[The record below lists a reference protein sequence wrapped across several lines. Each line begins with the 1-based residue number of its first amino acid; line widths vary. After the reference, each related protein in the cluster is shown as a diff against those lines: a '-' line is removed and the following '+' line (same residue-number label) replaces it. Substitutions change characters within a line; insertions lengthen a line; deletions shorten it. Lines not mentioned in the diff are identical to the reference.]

1 MKKWQRILLKLIFM
15 AIFTAGAYYT
25 IFIQT
30 QKYESN
36 TIIAVKDLS
45 KSQSI
50 SALGA
55 LFLPNGPGPS
65 QDSKVLELY
74 IRSQDMYDYLDK
86 DFNLTSYYTSN
97 KIDYIHRLYKNTKID
112 YIKVTKENLLQK
124 YNDDLSILY
133 DPISAT
139 LKISFLHADPKIAQ
153 KIVEKS
159 KNVLNGFEQEN
170 AKVVLKF
177 LEKQE
182 KKYKKSFMEAIKKLI
197 RYQTKNSTFDPKID
211 IQAKSQLL
219 ANLEAQLI
227 KKEIEYKSLLV
238 KKPKEAPDMKLRYN
252 SIKTLRANIYKLK
265 KQIAGKSK
273 SKLNTKVYAFEYI
286 KSQVDFAKEMYK
298 QILLKVEE
306 TKLSVNKNTKNII
319 VVAKP
324 TLPQSYVSP
333 DKIKQ
338 ILTYIIVLMLLYGIL
353 RLIIFIIKDHID

>member
-1 MKKWQRILLKLIFM
+1 M
-15 AIFTAGAYYT
+15 
-25 IFIQT
+25 
-30 QKYESN
+30 
-36 TIIAVKDLS
+36 
-45 KSQSI
+45 
-50 SALGA
+50 
-55 LFLPNGPGPS
+55 
-65 QDSKVLELY
+65 
-74 IRSQDMYDYLDK
+74 
-86 DFNLTSYYTSN
+86 
-97 KIDYIHRLYKNTKID
+97 
-112 YIKVTKENLLQK
+112 
-124 YNDDLSILY
+124 
-133 DPISAT
+133 
-139 LKISFLHADPKIAQ
+139 HADPKIAQ

-319 VVAKP
+319 IVAKP
-324 TLPQSYVSP
+324 TLPQSYISP

-338 ILTYIIVLMLLYGIL
+338 ILTYIITLTLLYSII
-353 RLIIFIIKDHID
+353 RLIIFIIRDHID